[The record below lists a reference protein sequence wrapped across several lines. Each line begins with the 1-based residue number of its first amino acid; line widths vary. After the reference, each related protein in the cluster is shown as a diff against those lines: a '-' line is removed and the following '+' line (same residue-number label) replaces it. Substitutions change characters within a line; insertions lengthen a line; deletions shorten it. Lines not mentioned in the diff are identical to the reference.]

1 VQESKFLKKTDFELI
16 DLALAGSELAFEE
29 LVNRYKKA
37 VYYLAFRIVK
47 DHEDAVDLSQEAF
60 FRAYQSL
67 KKFRKNSSF
76 HTWLYRITVNLG
88 INHLRR
94 NRDKAQVELEDL
106 HTVMQ
111 TSTLEALE
119 FKELQEVV
127 NKAIDRLPE
136 KQKVTVILRVC
147 HGFSHKEI
155 SQVLQCSV
163 GTVKANYF
171 HAIRNLRDFMK
182 GYISTKEEITR

>member
-1 VQESKFLKKTDFELI
+1 MQVSALLEKTDFELI
-16 DLALAGSELAFEE
+16 DLVIVGNDRAFEE

-37 VYYLAFRIVK
+37 VYYLAFRIVR
-47 DHEDAVDLSQEAF
+47 DHEDAVDLSQDAF
-60 FRAYQSL
+60 LKVYQSL
-67 KKFRKNSSF
+67 KKFRRNSSF

-94 NRDKAQVELEDL
+94 NKDKVKVGLEDL
-106 HTVMQ
+106 HAVMQ
-111 TSTLEALE
+111 TNTLEVLE
-119 FKELQEVV
+119 FKELQNTV
-127 NKAIDRLPE
+127 NEAIERLPE
-136 KQKVTVILRVC
+136 KQRVTVILRVC

-155 SQVLQCSV
+155 SEVLQCSV

-182 GYISTKEEITR
+182 DYISVKEGVKK